1 MGAIGRMVT
10 STPFLEDQSTPASW
24 NPITPCW
31 TPGSEEASL
40 TSPVVTDAV
49 GRYNEAMD
57 TIASLTTQEQVER
70 EPLKYQLKTPFQNL
84 SDGEQL
90 KFVKKAKEDCL
101 HVCNVI
107 APGNGE
113 ELFESMMSVQRELFD
128 GSAPDDLVVLMTA
141 YKNAKTRNLKKQ
153 ILSLYAQRYPMTKLK
168 KIHQPYGSLSTWEI
182 KQARSHAKM
191 HGPGTIPEIKTKHRV
206 RLDMGKVDHFVEFIN
221 RPYFYQDVSY
231 GNKVLTLDNG
241 DRIEMPNVVRILTRS
256 TMIEQYL
263 EYCKEQCHEPL
274 SRSSLFKILEVRE
287 ASQRKSL
294 QGLDNTAADGAAG
307 FQTIETLVETLE
319 KGGMEKQWCLRI
331 CQNLRDAKRYL
342 KTDYRV
348 HCQQHYSTC
357 A

>member
-1 MGAIGRMVT
+1 M
-10 STPFLEDQSTPASW
+10 
-24 NPITPCW
+24 
-31 TPGSEEASL
+31 
-40 TSPVVTDAV
+40 VTDAV

-128 GSAPDDLVVLMTA
+128 GAVPDDLVVLMTA

-221 RPYFYQDVSY
+221 GPYFYQDVSY

-274 SRSSLFKILEVRE
+274 SMSTLFKILEVRE
-287 ASQRKSL
+287 AS
-294 QGLDNTAADGAAG
+294 
-307 FQTIETLVETLE
+307 
-319 KGGMEKQWCLRI
+319 
-331 CQNLRDAKRYL
+331 
-342 KTDYRV
+342 
-348 HCQQHYSTC
+348 
-357 A
+357 

>member
-90 KFVKKAKEDCL
+90 KFVKKAKGDCL

-128 GSAPDDLVVLMTA
+128 GAVPDDLVVLMTA

-153 ILSLYAQRYPMTKLK
+153 IL
-168 KIHQPYGSLSTWEI
+168 KIHQPYGSLSTCRPVTRGGARGAFASPPPPP
-182 KQARSHAKM
+182 QAPKVHILILNIQVKEC
-191 HGPGTIPEIKTKHRV
+191 G
-206 RLDMGKVDHFVEFIN
+206 RLN
-221 RPYFYQDVSY
+221 
-231 GNKVLTLDNG
+231 
-241 DRIEMPNVVRILTRS
+241 
-256 TMIEQYL
+256 
-263 EYCKEQCHEPL
+263 
-274 SRSSLFKILEVRE
+274 
-287 ASQRKSL
+287 
-294 QGLDNTAADGAAG
+294 
-307 FQTIETLVETLE
+307 
-319 KGGMEKQWCLRI
+319 
-331 CQNLRDAKRYL
+331 
-342 KTDYRV
+342 
-348 HCQQHYSTC
+348 
-357 A
+357 